1 MTNDLSNLTL
11 NPSEY
16 FGDEHVRVGDGTS
29 LPIQHTGGS
38 TLSTSHGTLL
48 LNNLLHVP
56 HLTKNHLSV
65 HQFCA
70 DNQVFCE
77 FHSSFFC
84 VKDVRTGRVLL
95 SGPTSNGLYKLPT
108 SVSTSSYTSAQ
119 AFIGERASLS
129 SWHQRLGHPI
139 LKVVRQILQQFQLT
153 STKLSTGF
161 QLCPT
166 CCKVKSHVLPFP
178 RSFSVGTTSS
188 SATFYGRQDRHLN
201 SLAKAIGFTFPL

>member
-1 MTNDLSNLTL
+1 MICLTL
-11 NPSEY
+11 PST
-16 FGDEHVRVGDGTS
+16 H
-29 LPIQHTGGS
+29 LS
-38 TLSTSHGTLL
+38 TLGTNTCVLGMALLFLFNTLVVLLSHGTLL
-48 LNNLLHVP
+48 LKNLLHVP
-56 HLTKNHLSV
+56 HLTKNLLSV

-84 VKDVRTGRVLL
+84 VKDVRTGKVLL

-129 SWHQRLGHPI
+129 SWHQRLGPPI
-139 LKVVRQILQQFQLT
+139 PQSCPPDTSAIPAPVHQIIHLF
-153 STKLSTGF
+153 SALSNLLLGEITCSAF
-161 QLCPT
+161 PSFFLCQYP
-166 CCKVKSHVLPFP
+166 
-178 RSFSVGTTSS
+178 SS
-188 SATFYGRQDRHLN
+188 SATFYGREDRHLN